1 MWAEDISPA
10 QIYYVCLLLS
20 PLSFLV
26 YSLLYLSPTAYFC
39 LLVCFPLAFL
49 PVFYFLSLL
58 IFYHII
64 LSLLDFQ
71 FHCGPFKISELL
83 ELKLMSR
90 VSKKMKTN
98 SIFQL
103 FMCLFLF
110 FLNLFFIVKMYI
122 ELNQGS
128 SIISHLTTFLT
139 RAKSRLKKD
148 FSIEML
154 IDFIM
159 VYTSTV
165 TKLKLGN
172 KSKLSAFCS
181 WEVQTEN

>member
-1 MWAEDISPA
+1 
-10 QIYYVCLLLS
+10 
-20 PLSFLV
+20 
-26 YSLLYLSPTAYFC
+26 
-39 LLVCFPLAFL
+39 
-49 PVFYFLSLL
+49 
-58 IFYHII
+58 
-64 LSLLDFQ
+64 
-71 FHCGPFKISELL
+71 
-83 ELKLMSR
+83 
-90 VSKKMKTN
+90 MKTN

-172 KSKLSAFCS
+172 KSKVSAFCS

>member
-64 LSLLDFQ
+64 LSLLDVS
-71 FHCGPFKISELL
+71 ISQWSLQTIRIKTDVKSL
-83 ELKLMSR
+83 
-90 VSKKMKTN
+90 KKMKTN

-139 RAKSRLKKD
+139 RAKSRLKKR
-148 FSIEML
+148 FFNRGAYRFYYGVHFNS
-154 IDFIM
+154 
-159 VYTSTV
+159 
-165 TKLKLGN
+165 N
-172 KSKLSAFCS
+172 KAET
-181 WEVQTEN
+181 WQ